1 MLNYLF
7 SYLSADF
14 SFLNV
19 FKYITFRTGMSV
31 FTSLLFV
38 LFFGGPFIKY
48 LKSSKH
54 FDQPIRNDG
63 PLSHIIK
70 KAGTP
75 TFGGI
80 LIIFSAVVSSLLW
93 ADIENIYVLISL
105 FSILTFGLIGFL
117 DDYLK
122 IKNGNSTGVKT
133 K

>member
-7 SYLSADF
+7 SYLSSDF

-19 FKYITFRTGMSV
+19 FKYITFRTGV
-31 FTSLLFV
+31 AIFTSLSLV

-75 TFGGI
+75 TFGGV
-80 LIIFSAVVSSLLW
+80 LIIFSAIDNLVKGASGQAIQNMNLLF
-93 ADIENIYVLISL
+93 N
-105 FSILTFGLIGFL
+105 FSEKSGL
-117 DDYLK
+117 K
-122 IKNGNSTGVKT
+122 
-133 K
+133 